1 MNRLLSQAVLL
12 GTSLISAAAVAQES
26 NAQETNASDNTLQTI
41 VVSANRIEQPI
52 TETIASVS
60 VITEEDLRRS
70 QVSSIKDAMNLLP
83 GVNFTTSGA
92 RGQTASLFTRG
103 TESDHTLI
111 LLNGIRIGTP
121 SAAGTRLEL
130 IPIDQIEKIEFV
142 RGPRSALYGSEAI
155 GGIIQIFT
163 KQPSSDAS
171 GSVAVTLG
179 DQGTQKIAG
188 NISKQYSD
196 TGSIL
201 LSVSSDHHDGIDSLD
216 DSETDKDGYRNLSA
230 NITVNQQLS
239 EQFDLTLQAAKW
251 QGNSEFDASYGGNE
265 SDFENELYSAQVSY
279 TGERFESSVT
289 TAFVRDDN
297 LTYGNGI
304 SRKHGSRYVTERTQ
318 INWLNSFFIND
329 STLSAG
335 IDYLDDDLGDSSENY
350 SETSRETKAAFIGLL
365 HQGEHYQA
373 EFSGRY
379 TDDEQFGDNTTF
391 SLGYAYQFEPLT
403 VALSYGTA
411 YKAPTFDDLYY
422 PSQWGYQ
429 GNPNLKPEESRTAE
443 ITFSG
448 NKKNRWE
455 VSLYKTKIDD
465 LIEINNTWSTMIN
478 TAEAE
483 IEGAD
488 ASYQINYGNWGH
500 KLSYQYV
507 YAIDANSKKQ
517 LRLRPKDTVKWQALY
532 TKNNWSGG
540 SEILWESK
548 RYTSADNSKSLP
560 SFTTVNLFAQY
571 QITPE
576 WQLGARVENLF
587 DKEYHINSDFSGNYY
602 NTQDRLVTASAR
614 YNF

>member
-12 GTSLISAAAVAQES
+12 GTSLISAAAVAQENNTS
-26 NAQETNASDNTLQTI
+26 APQTLETM

-60 VITEEDLRRS
+60 VITAEEIQRS
-70 QVSSIKDAMNLLP
+70 QVSSAKAAINLLP
-83 GVNFTTSGA
+83 GVNFTSSGG
-92 RGQTASLFTRG
+92 RGQAAAMYTRG
-103 TESDHTLI
+103 TESDHTLV

-130 IPIDQIEKIEFV
+130 IPIDQIDRIEFV
-142 RGPRSALYGSEAI
+142 RGPRSALYGSDAI
-155 GGIIQIFT
+155 GGIVQIFT
-163 KQPSSDAS
+163 KQPTEDAT
-171 GSVAVTLG
+171 GSIAMTLG
-179 DQGTQKIAG
+179 GQGTQKITG

-201 LSVSSDHHDGIDSLD
+201 LSVSSDQDDGIDVKD
-216 DSETDKDGYRNLSA
+216 DTETDQDGYRNLSA
-230 NITVNQQLS
+230 NITVNQQLND
-239 EQFDLTLQAAKW
+239 QLDLTLQAAKW
-251 QGNSEFDASYGGNE
+251 QGNSEFDTSYGGNE

-304 SRKHGSRYVTERTQ
+304 SRKNGSRYVTERTQ
-318 INWLNSFFIND
+318 INWFNSFFIND

-335 IDYLDDDLGDSSENY
+335 IDYVDDDLGDSSENY

-365 HQGEHYQA
+365 HQGERYQV
-373 EFSGRY
+373 EVSGRY
-379 TDDEQFGDNTTF
+379 TDDEQFGDNSTF
-391 SLGYAYQFEPLT
+391 SLGYAYQLEPLT

-422 PSQWGYQ
+422 PLQWGYQ
-429 GNPNLKPEESRTAE
+429 GNPDLEPEESHTTE

-448 NKKNRWE
+448 NKQHRWE
-455 VSLYKTKIDD
+455 VSLYKTEIDN
-465 LIEINNTWSTMIN
+465 LIEINDTWSTMVN

-483 IEGAD
+483 IEGVD
-488 ASYQINYGNWGH
+488 ASYQISHGNWNH

-507 YAIDANSKKQ
+507 DAIDANSKKQ
-517 LRLRPKDTVKWQALY
+517 LRFRPKDTVKWQIQYA
-532 TKNNWSGG
+532 KNNWSGG
-540 SEILWESK
+540 SELLWEGK
-548 RYTSADNSKSLP
+548 RYTTLDNSATLSA
-560 SFTTVNLFAQY
+560 FTTVNLYAQY

-576 WQLGARVENLF
+576 WLLGARVENLF
-587 DKEYHINSDFSGNYY
+587 DKVYQTNPNYF
-602 NTQDRLVTASAR
+602 TQDRLVTASAR
-614 YNF
+614 YTF

>member
-1 MNRLLSQAVLL
+1 MNRLPLYQAVLL
-12 GTSLISAAAVAQES
+12 GTSLISAAAVAQE
-26 NAQETNASDNTLQTI
+26 NNTSDPQTLETI

-60 VITEEDLRRS
+60 VITAEDIQRS
-70 QVSSIKDAMNLLP
+70 QVSSAKAAINLLP
-83 GVNFTTSGA
+83 GVNFTSSGA
-92 RGQTASLFTRG
+92 RGQAAAMYTRG
-103 TESDHTLI
+103 TESDHTLV

-130 IPIDQIEKIEFV
+130 IPIDQIERIEFV
-142 RGPRSALYGSEAI
+142 RGPRSALYGSDAI
-155 GGIIQIFT
+155 GGIVQIFT
-163 KQPSSDAS
+163 KQPTGDAT

-201 LSVSSDHHDGIDSLD
+201 LSVSSDQDDGIDVKD
-216 DSETDKDGYRNLSA
+216 DAETDKDGYRNLSA

-251 QGNSEFDASYGGNE
+251 QGNSEFDTSYGGNE

-304 SRKHGSRYVTERTQ
+304 SRKNGSRYVTERTQ
-318 INWLNSFFIND
+318 INWLNSFFINN

-365 HQGEHYQA
+365 HQGERYQVEA
-373 EFSGRY
+373 SGRY
-379 TDDEQFGDNTTF
+379 TDDEQFGDNSTF

-429 GNPNLKPEESRTAE
+429 GNPDLEPEESHTAE

-448 NKKNRWE
+448 NKQNRWE
-455 VSLYKTKIDD
+455 VSLYKTEIDN
-465 LIEINNTWSTMIN
+465 LIEINDTWSTMVN

-488 ASYQINYGNWGH
+488 ASYQISYGNWNH

-517 LRLRPKDTVKWQALY
+517 LRFRPKDTVKWQIQYA
-532 TKNNWSGG
+532 KNNWSGG
-540 SEILWESK
+540 SELLWEGK
-548 RYTSADNSKSLP
+548 RYTTLDNSASLP
-560 SFTTVNLFAQY
+560 AFTTVNLFAQY

-576 WQLGARVENLF
+576 WLLGARVENLF
-587 DKEYHINSDFSGNYY
+587 DKVYQTNPGY

-614 YNF
+614 YSF